1 MVLGTKPADGMIY
14 TLAHRYA
21 RILLI
26 GAPVFFINVPVYI
39 FVRNDDD
46 TKMSTMGFVN

>member
-1 MVLGTKPADGMIY
+1 MVLGTRPADGMIY

-26 GAPVFFINVPVYI
+26 GAPVFYKCAGLYI
-39 FVRNDDD
+39 CE
-46 TKMSTMGFVN
+46 K